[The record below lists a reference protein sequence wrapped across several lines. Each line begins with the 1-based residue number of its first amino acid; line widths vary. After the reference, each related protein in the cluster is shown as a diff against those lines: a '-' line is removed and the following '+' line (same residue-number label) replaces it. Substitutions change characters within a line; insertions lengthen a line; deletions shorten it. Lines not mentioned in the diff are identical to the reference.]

1 MEQKVT
7 FKKPD
12 GTLQEVRFDD
22 FDSFAD
28 SMEGV
33 AQQYYAGLRP
43 NVDVQSIYSDG
54 FIVNEKVTTDVE
66 QSTDS
71 NGAEFLQD

>member
-7 FKKPD
+7 YKKPD
-12 GTLQEVRFDD
+12 GTLQEVHFDD

-43 NVDVQSIYSDG
+43 DVEVETIFSDG
-54 FIVNEKVTTDVE
+54 FKVTERVTNE
-66 QSTDS
+66 S
-71 NGAEFLQD
+71 NRDGTQFLSE

>member
-7 FKKPD
+7 YKKPD

-43 NVDVQSIYSDG
+43 QVDVQSIYSDG
-54 FIVNEKVTTDVE
+54 FIVNERVTND

>member
-43 NVDVQSIYSDG
+43 EVDVQSIYSDG

-66 QSTDS
+66 QSTNRDRT
-71 NGAEFLQD
+71 EFLSE